1 MKYIDLMNGF
11 DRWLEGNYLPASSQ
25 LLWYRLVALCN
36 RCGWTEWVQVDNLR
50 LMAELQMKR
59 EASFID
65 SRNKL
70 IEAGLIEHQKG
81 KKGSPNRYKICTTV
95 FTFTSEVQNG
105 VNTEVESEVQSGV
118 KTVVQTADINRQDK
132 IKTRQKKKDISNDIS
147 KEKDPFSEYAGEDT
161 EMLKAL
167 RDYEAM
173 RKEKKDPLSTRAK
186 ELALS
191 KLEKLAESRAE
202 KIEVL
207 EQSVLCGW
215 KGLFELKGGVK
226 GGAGKDTG
234 GNTAAFTTRFG
245 NYL

>member
-1 MKYIDLMNGF
+1 MNYIAEIKGFMDLVQVKSLSTGQIALWYALMYINNKCAWQEWFSVANITLELHTGLSRQGIQKCRNVLKQYGLIDFKAEGTKSTVYKLNSMANSFQTGCQDSFQASFREGF
-11 DRWLEGNYLPASSQ
+11 QNSSQ
-25 LLWYRLVALCN
+25 VGCQNSSA
-36 RCGWTEWVQVDNLR
+36 
-50 LMAELQMKR
+50 
-59 EASFID
+59 I
-65 SRNKL
+65 NK
-70 IEAGLIEHQKG
+70 
-81 KKGSPNRYKICTTV
+81 
-95 FTFTSEVQNG
+95 QNK
-105 VNTEVESEVQSGV
+105 N
-118 KTVVQTADINRQDK
+118 KTKQ
-132 IKTRQKKKDISNDIS
+132 KKDISNDIS

-161 EMLKAL
+161 ELLKAL

-173 RKEKKDPLSTRAK
+173 RKEKKDPLSARAK

-226 GGAGKDTG
+226 GGTGKDTG
-234 GNTAAFTTRFG
+234 GNPATFTTRFG

>member
-59 EASFID
+59 EASFIEA
-65 SRNKL
+65 RNKL

-81 KKGSPNRYKICTTV
+81 RKGSPNRYKICTTV
-95 FTFTSEVQNG
+95 FTFTSEVQSG
-105 VNTEVESEVQSGV
+105 VNTVVESVVESVVQSEVQ
-118 KTVVQTADINRQDK
+118 TVVQTADINRQDK

-147 KEKDPFSEYAGEDT
+147 KENDPFSEYAGEDT
-161 EMLKAL
+161 ELLKAL

-191 KLEKLAESRAE
+191 KLEKLAESKAE

-207 EQSVLCGW
+207 EDRKSV
-215 KGLFELKGGVK
+215 V
-226 GGAGKDTG
+226 
-234 GNTAAFTTRFG
+234 
-245 NYL
+245 